1 MNEIK
6 LQLYLLLLCNFSSIG
21 KINRQNTTWAH
32 SWSDILNEDLHSL
45 SWKTQVARM
54 RRLFTIFIYH
64 YFQTAYSNNRSTSAL
79 QHKEPSKY
87 HDLYRITDVHPFINV
102 FESCHEMLRPSS
114 SYNLSL
120 LLYCFVGFLCHD
132 WQPLIVLSCLVFW
145 ILAYYSFKNQVF
157 GFITIDFSFDF
168 YFWYVCLI
176 WLYCSKM
183 SQRYIPLHH

>member
-1 MNEIK
+1 
-6 LQLYLLLLCNFSSIG
+6 
-21 KINRQNTTWAH
+21 
-32 SWSDILNEDLHSL
+32 
-45 SWKTQVARM
+45 M

-87 HDLYRITDVHPFINV
+87 HDLCRITDVHPFINV

-145 ILAYYSFKNQVF
+145 ILAYYSFKNQVL

-168 YFWYVCLI
+168 YFWYVPDMIVLLNNVAKI
-176 WLYCSKM
+176 YSFTPLKFAISAYLVDSK
-183 SQRYIPLHH
+183 